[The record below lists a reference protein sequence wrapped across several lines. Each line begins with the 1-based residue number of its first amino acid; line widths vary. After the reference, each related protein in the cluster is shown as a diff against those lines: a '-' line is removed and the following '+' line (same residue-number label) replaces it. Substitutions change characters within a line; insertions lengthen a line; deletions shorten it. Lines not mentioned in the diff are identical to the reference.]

1 MRAGEARI
9 AIHARVVRAAV
20 RHQALVL
27 RVCTREL
34 HAVARRAGRHHLHV
48 DVNVAFRGTLACP
61 VEQVGVRVRQ
71 GRRRRRLV
79 AQPTV
84 ALHVVRERRGRA
96 HEELARAE
104 EFAVERAYLSGFA
117 IRRGLAR
124 TFAVGAALEHVGARR
139 NGGRAERFDLV
150 QHGVDAFVREP
161 LRHDGDAARERHFR
175 RRGSSRIG
183 PGHFVMITTRSPEL
197 LRMPSIIRPIRLVA
211 AACIAFAAAAA
222 AQEPFPT
229 RPVHLIVPVAAGGG
243 IDTAFRTI
251 APFWGEELGQP
262 VVVENKPGAGQ
273 IVGSDFVAKAKP
285 DGYTLLAAGVPIAFN
300 TALGRKLPYDAVRD
314 FTPLSLVVTQ
324 PLLIVV
330 HPSVP
335 ANSMKDLLAY
345 AKAQP
350 AALHYTSGGIGS
362 YGHLWWEMFRD
373 KQGVAGQHVPYNGV
387 AGALK
392 DVMGGQVPLLIDAI
406 VPTGT
411 QVQAGTVRGIA
422 IVGAQRAKSL
432 PNVPTLAEQGYAG
445 FDAAPFYGVL
455 GPAGMPAPATAKL
468 HATLAKALT
477 NPTLREK
484 LQELGFD
491 VVASTPDAYAKL
503 IKSEIDRWSTVV
515 KTQSIKVE

>member
-1 MRAGEARI
+1 M
-9 AIHARVVRAAV
+9 
-20 RHQALVL
+20 
-27 RVCTREL
+27 
-34 HAVARRAGRHHLHV
+34 
-48 DVNVAFRGTLACP
+48 
-61 VEQVGVRVRQ
+61 
-71 GRRRRRLV
+71 
-79 AQPTV
+79 
-84 ALHVVRERRGRA
+84 
-96 HEELARAE
+96 
-104 EFAVERAYLSGFA
+104 
-117 IRRGLAR
+117 
-124 TFAVGAALEHVGARR
+124 
-139 NGGRAERFDLV
+139 
-150 QHGVDAFVREP
+150 
-161 LRHDGDAARERHFR
+161 
-175 RRGSSRIG
+175 
-183 PGHFVMITTRSPEL
+183 
-197 LRMPSIIRPIRLVA
+197 IRLVA